1 MGKKTLGHYFALLIF
16 ILGKI
21 YLWQEVHWW
30 VKTSLKLK
38 IGYKLQYKKTIDG
51 VNVLEKEIL
60 GSQQQF
66 DNNICTQLWIWRFWG
81 LFCLYACTSKC
92 SRPNCSCSPIKR
104 PAIQDV
110 AMCYSF
116 LDHSVRVGLFGYDRK
131 VGRIVFYYP
140 MILRRLE
147 RMRNLDSKL
156 PTSPIFPV
164 TLLCCLGLGPNLV
177 SRSVRT
183 GMGATPQP
191 SVGWKGK
198 IGLSNPPKRHTG
210 GSQGRMILSPTP
222 GGEGG
227 DKPRRR

>member
-1 MGKKTLGHYFALLIF
+1 MSLLASVLSKKIQNISVYFERYTNCQIVF
-16 ILGKI
+16 
-21 YLWQEVHWW
+21 
-30 VKTSLKLK
+30 
-38 IGYKLQYKKTIDG
+38 KKTIDG

-131 VGRIVFYYP
+131 VGRIEFFYP

-183 GMGATPQP
+183 GMGSHLSLQL
-191 SVGWKGK
+191 GEKGK
-198 IGLSNPPKRHTG
+198 SA
-210 GSQGRMILSPTP
+210 SPTP
-222 GGEGG
+222 QNVILAVVRGG
-227 DKPRRR
+227 